1 MLVDFPIFGAG
12 INYFPTEISA
22 LRVFEPRYLLLIGD
36 AIKDDKNFLVSK
48 NLEELHQ
55 TVSEV
60 RIIEHQDISNA
71 EQLIIIECLKLH
83 KLKKISINS
92 EYPLSKVEEFNE
104 IGLPPSIDELAT
116 LEKYVSRLIA
126 KLIESGINL
135 AIPEFIVNNE
145 NRLRK
150 LHELCITTPLDLNT
164 RYLIIDENDLY
175 KKYEILNNFVQKQL
189 KNLQRNPLI

>member
-36 AIKDDKNFLVSK
+36 AIKDNKNFLVSK

-71 EQLIIIECLKLH
+71 EQLIIIECLKQH

-92 EYPLSKVEEFNE
+92 EYPLSSVEEFNE
-104 IGLPPSIDELAT
+104 IGLPPSIDELAI

-189 KNLQRNPLI
+189 KNL

>member
-83 KLKKISINS
+83 KLKEISIYS

-189 KNLQRNPLI
+189 KNL

>member
-36 AIKDDKNFLVSK
+36 AIKNDINFLVSK

-83 KLKKISINS
+83 KLKRISINS
-92 EYPLSKVEEFNE
+92 EYPLSMVEEFNE
-104 IGLPPSIDELAT
+104 IGLPPTIDELAT

-135 AIPEFIVNNE
+135 SIPEFKVNNE

-189 KNLQRNPLI
+189 KNL

>member
-1 MLVDFPIFGAG
+1 MLVYFPIFGAG

-189 KNLQRNPLI
+189 KNL

>member
-83 KLKKISINS
+83 KLKKIIN
-92 EYPLSKVEEFNE
+92 
-104 IGLPPSIDELAT
+104 
-116 LEKYVSRLIA
+116 
-126 KLIESGINL
+126 
-135 AIPEFIVNNE
+135 
-145 NRLRK
+145 
-150 LHELCITTPLDLNT
+150 
-164 RYLIIDENDLY
+164 
-175 KKYEILNNFVQKQL
+175 
-189 KNLQRNPLI
+189 

>member
-36 AIKDDKNFLVSK
+36 AIKNDKNFLVSK

-92 EYPLSKVEEFNE
+92 EYPLSRVEEFNE
-104 IGLPPSIDELAT
+104 IGLPPSIDELAI

-135 AIPEFIVNNE
+135 EIPKFLVNNE

-175 KKYEILNNFVQKQL
+175 KKYEILSIFVQKQL
-189 KNLQRNPLI
+189 KNL

>member
-164 RYLIIDENDLY
+164 RYLVIDENDLY

-189 KNLQRNPLI
+189 KNL

>member
-48 NLEELHQ
+48 NLEDLHQ

-71 EQLIIIECLKLH
+71 EQLVIIECLEVH
-83 KLKKISINS
+83 KLKKISIDS
-92 EYPLSKVEEFNE
+92 EYPFCKVEEFNE
-104 IGLPPSIDELAT
+104 VGLPPSVAELT
-116 LEKYVSRLIA
+116 VLEKSISRLIA
-126 KLIESGINL
+126 KLIENGINL
-135 AIPEFIVNNE
+135 AIPEYIVNYE
-145 NRLRK
+145 NRLNK
-150 LHELCITTPLDLNT
+150 LHELCITTPLDLKT

-175 KKYEILNNFVQKQL
+175 KKYEILNKFVEKQL
-189 KNLQRNPLI
+189 VNL

>member
-36 AIKDDKNFLVSK
+36 AIKNDKNFLVSK

-92 EYPLSKVEEFNE
+92 EYPLSRVEEFNE
-104 IGLPPSIDELAT
+104 IGLPPSIDELAI

-135 AIPEFIVNNE
+135 EIPEFLVNNE

-189 KNLQRNPLI
+189 KNL

>member
-36 AIKDDKNFLVSK
+36 AIKDARNFLVSK

-71 EQLIIIECLKLH
+71 EQLIIIECIKLH

-92 EYPLSKVEEFNE
+92 EYPLSRVEEFNE
-104 IGLPPSIDELAT
+104 IGLPPSIDELAI
-116 LEKYVSRLIA
+116 LEKYISRLIA

-150 LHELCITTPLDLNT
+150 LHELCITTPLDLDT
-164 RYLIIDENDLY
+164 RYLIIYENDLY
-175 KKYEILNNFVQKQL
+175 KKYQILSNFVQKQL
-189 KNLQRNPLI
+189 KNL

>member
-36 AIKDDKNFLVSK
+36 AIKNDKNFLVSK

-92 EYPLSKVEEFNE
+92 EYPLSRVEEFNE
-104 IGLPPSIDELAT
+104 IGLPPSIDELAI

-135 AIPEFIVNNE
+135 EIPEFLVNNE

-150 LHELCITTPLDLNT
+150 LHELCITTPLDLDT

-175 KKYEILNNFVQKQL
+175 KKYEILSIFVQKQL
-189 KNLQRNPLI
+189 KNL

>member
-48 NLEELHQ
+48 NLEDLHQ

-71 EQLIIIECLKLH
+71 EQLIIIECLKVH
-83 KLKKISINS
+83 KLKKISIDS
-92 EYPLSKVEEFNE
+92 EYPFCKVEEFNE
-104 IGLPPSIDELAT
+104 VGLPPSVAELT
-116 LEKYVSRLIA
+116 VLEKSISRLIA
-126 KLIESGINL
+126 KLIENGINL
-135 AIPEFIVNNE
+135 AIPEYIVNYE
-145 NRLRK
+145 NRLNK
-150 LHELCITTPLDLNT
+150 LHELCITTPLDLKT

-175 KKYEILNNFVQKQL
+175 KKYEILNKFVEKQL
-189 KNLQRNPLI
+189 ENL

>member
-36 AIKDDKNFLVSK
+36 VIKNDNNFLVSK

-189 KNLQRNPLI
+189 KNL

>member
-135 AIPEFIVNNE
+135 AIPEFMVNNE

-175 KKYEILNNFVQKQL
+175 RKYEILNNFVQKQL
-189 KNLQRNPLI
+189 KNL

>member
-36 AIKDDKNFLVSK
+36 AIKNDKNFLVSK

-71 EQLIIIECLKLH
+71 EQLIIIECIKLH

-92 EYPLSKVEEFNE
+92 EYPLSRVEEFNE
-104 IGLPPSIDELAT
+104 IGLPPSIDELAI
-116 LEKYVSRLIA
+116 LEKYISRLIA

-150 LHELCITTPLDLNT
+150 LHELCITTPLDLDT

-175 KKYEILNNFVQKQL
+175 KKYQILSNFVQKQL
-189 KNLQRNPLI
+189 KNL

>member
-36 AIKDDKNFLVSK
+36 AIKDSKNFLVSK

-83 KLKKISINS
+83 KLKKISIDS
-92 EYPLSKVEEFNE
+92 EYPHSKVEEFNE
-104 IGLPPSIDELAT
+104 IGLPPSIDELAI

-135 AIPEFIVNNE
+135 AIPEFVVNNE

-164 RYLIIDENDLY
+164 RYSIIDENDLY

-189 KNLQRNPLI
+189 KNL

>member
-48 NLEELHQ
+48 NLEDLHQ

-71 EQLIIIECLKLH
+71 EQLVIIECLEVH
-83 KLKKISINS
+83 KLKKISIDS
-92 EYPLSKVEEFNE
+92 EYPFCKVEEFNE
-104 IGLPPSIDELAT
+104 VGLPPSVAELT
-116 LEKYVSRLIA
+116 VLEKSISRLIA
-126 KLIESGINL
+126 KLIENGINL
-135 AIPEFIVNNE
+135 AIPEYIVNYE
-145 NRLRK
+145 NRLNK
-150 LHELCITTPLDLNT
+150 LHELCITTPLDLKT

-175 KKYEILNNFVQKQL
+175 KKYEILNKFVEKQL
-189 KNLQRNPLI
+189 ENL

>member
-36 AIKDDKNFLVSK
+36 AIKEDKNFLVSK

-175 KKYEILNNFVQKQL
+175 RKYEILNNFVQKQL
-189 KNLQRNPLI
+189 KNL

>member
-48 NLEELHQ
+48 NLEDLHQ

-60 RIIEHQDISNA
+60 KIIEHQDISNA
-71 EQLIIIECLKLH
+71 EQLIIIECLKVH
-83 KLKKISINS
+83 KLKKISIDS
-92 EYPLSKVEEFNE
+92 EYPFCKVEEFNE
-104 IGLPPSIDELAT
+104 VGLPPSVAELT
-116 LEKYVSRLIA
+116 VLEKSISRLIA
-126 KLIESGINL
+126 KLIENGINL
-135 AIPEFIVNNE
+135 AIPEYIVNYE
-145 NRLRK
+145 NRLNK
-150 LHELCITTPLDLNT
+150 LHELCITTPLDLKT

-175 KKYEILNNFVQKQL
+175 KKYEILNKFVEKQL
-189 KNLQRNPLI
+189 ENL

>member
-22 LRVFEPRYLLLIGD
+22 LRVYEPRYLLLIGD
-36 AIKDDKNFLVSK
+36 TIKDNKNFLVSK

-71 EQLIIIECLKLH
+71 EQIIIIECLKLH
-83 KLKKISINS
+83 KLKTISTNS

-104 IGLPPSIDELAT
+104 IGLPPSINELAT

-135 AIPEFIVNNE
+135 EIPEFIVKNE
-145 NRLRK
+145 NRLMK

-189 KNLQRNPLI
+189 ENL

>member
-135 AIPEFIVNNE
+135 AIPEFMVNNE

>member
-36 AIKDDKNFLVSK
+36 VIKDDKNFLVSK
-48 NLEELHQ
+48 NLEDLHQ

-71 EQLIIIECLKLH
+71 EQLVIIECLEVH
-83 KLKKISINS
+83 KLKKISIDS
-92 EYPLSKVEEFNE
+92 EYPFCKVEEFNE
-104 IGLPPSIDELAT
+104 VGLPPSVAELT
-116 LEKYVSRLIA
+116 VLEKSISRLIA
-126 KLIESGINL
+126 KLIENGINL
-135 AIPEFIVNNE
+135 AIPEYIVNYE
-145 NRLRK
+145 NRLNK
-150 LHELCITTPLDLNT
+150 LHELCITTPLDLKT

-175 KKYEILNNFVQKQL
+175 KKYEILNKFVEKQL
-189 KNLQRNPLI
+189 ENL